1 MLRGKPDPTRL
12 AENPPPY
19 GAKTQSGFPGVE
31 LAFSTEE
38 HASGISFYQ
47 SKECFYL
54 PYHLLQSMRFKEEKL
69 TLVFATADV
78 VITGRGLHQLYAQL
92 AAQQV
97 SRIVEQGD
105 RYAAVS
111 DALVHVSKIEEIPR
125 SE

>member
-1 MLRGKPDPTRL
+1 MLRGKPDSMRL
-12 AENPPPY
+12 AETPPPY
-19 GAKTQSGFPGVE
+19 GAKAENGFPGVE
-31 LAFSTEE
+31 QAFSTEE

-78 VITGRGLHQLYAQL
+78 VITGRGLHQLYVQL

-97 SRIVEQGD
+97 SRIVEQGE
-105 RYAAVS
+105 RYATVS
-111 DALVHVSKIEEIPR
+111 DALVYITKIEEIPR
-125 SE
+125 GE